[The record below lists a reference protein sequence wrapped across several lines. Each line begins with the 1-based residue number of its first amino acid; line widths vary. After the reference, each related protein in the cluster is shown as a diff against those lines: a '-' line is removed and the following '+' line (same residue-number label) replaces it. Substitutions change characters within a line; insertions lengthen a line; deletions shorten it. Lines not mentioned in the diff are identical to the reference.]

1 MSIIIAVLA
10 MFVGLIAL
18 WLASANLKKIELGQ
32 KELKL
37 QLTSDIEK
45 VKRELEKKV
54 DGLNRKVATFDGK
67 MEALIE
73 GQTQTRETIANLE
86 NEVAKVNEELNDLVL
101 SLPPQL
107 RQPRGDRIKSEFG

>member
-32 KELKL
+32 KELKS
-37 QLTSDIEK
+37 QLTSDIAK
-45 VKRELEKKV
+45 VKRELENKV

-67 MEALIE
+67 MEALIK
-73 GQTQTRETIANLE
+73 GQTQTRETIAGLE
-86 NEVAKVNEELNDLVL
+86 NDVAKINEEFNDLVL

-107 RQPRGDRIKSEFG
+107 RQVSGGKIKSEFG